1 MDKTQ
6 RIELL
11 RSGEIG
17 VALRTLAIPAA
28 TAMMVNAIYNVVDT
42 AFIGMLND
50 TAAIGAAA
58 ILFPI
63 FMLIGAIG
71 LTFGMGSAS
80 LISRQLGEQNVKGA
94 ISTASTAFY
103 STLII
108 GVTFAVF
115 GNIFIEEI
123 LILFGATETILDRAV
138 LYGRIIIGGS
148 FFQILNMCMNNLLR
162 AEGAA
167 RYSSIALITGGVLNI
182 IFDPIFM
189 FVLDFGLA
197 GAAMATI
204 TAQMVSTL
212 YLLYYFVSDRGVLKI
227 RFRDFSPRFG
237 LYRDIMTVGLPT
249 FFRQVLTSIAM
260 GMFNNAAAAYGDP
273 AVAAIGIVM
282 RVVSLLMMAIFGIGQ
297 GLQPLAG
304 YNFGA
309 RQFSRVIDAT
319 KKALV
324 WSTVFAGC
332 MAAAFFVFARW
343 IVLAFSQDPEVVSLG
358 VRAFR
363 FLSTTMIFVGSQ
375 VVFSTLYQALGKG
388 RQAGI
393 LAVARQGIFFIPL
406 VLILPRMWGLNG
418 VFLAQP
424 AADILAFLVTAVL
437 ALVEMAEL
445 KKMRDTHEL
454 VEK

>member
-17 VALRTLAIPAA
+17 TALRTLAIPAA

-80 LISRQLGEQNVKGA
+80 LISRQLGEQNVEGA

-108 GVTFAVF
+108 GVTFAIF
-115 GNIFIEEI
+115 GNIYIEEI
-123 LILFGATETILDRAV
+123 LILFGATDTILDRAV

-182 IFDPIFM
+182 IFDPVFM

-197 GAAMATI
+197 GAALATI
-204 TAQMVSTL
+204 SAQMVSTL
-212 YLLYYFVSDRGVLKI
+212 YLLYYFLSDRGVLKI
-227 RFRDFSPRFG
+227 RLRDFSPRLG
-237 LYRDIMTVGLPT
+237 LYRDIMTIGLPT

-319 KKALV
+319 KKALT

-343 IVLAFSQDPEVVSLG
+343 IVLAFSQDPEVVTLG
-358 VRAFR
+358 VQAFR

-375 VVFSTLYQALGKG
+375 VVFSTLFQALGKG

-406 VLILPRMWGLNG
+406 VLILPGLWGLNG

-424 AADILAFLVTAVL
+424 AADILAFIVTAVL
-437 ALVEMAEL
+437 AAVEMAEL
-445 KKMRDTHEL
+445 KKMRETRE
-454 VEK
+454 VKE

>member
-17 VALRTLAIPAA
+17 TALRTLAIPAA

-80 LISRQLGEQNVKGA
+80 LISRQLGEQNVEGA

-108 GVTFAVF
+108 GVTFAIF
-115 GNIFIEEI
+115 GNIYIEEI
-123 LILFGATETILDRAV
+123 LILFGATDTILDRAV

-182 IFDPIFM
+182 IFDPVFM

-197 GAAMATI
+197 GAALATI
-204 TAQMVSTL
+204 SAQMVSTL
-212 YLLYYFVSDRGVLKI
+212 YLLYYFLSDRGVLKI
-227 RFRDFSPRFG
+227 RLRDFSPRLG
-237 LYRDIMTVGLPT
+237 LYRDIMTIGLPT

-319 KKALV
+319 KKALT

-343 IVLAFSQDPEVVSLG
+343 IVLAFSQDPEVVTLG

-375 VVFSTLYQALGKG
+375 VVFSTLFQALGKG
-388 RQAGI
+388 RQAGV
-393 LAVARQGIFFIPL
+393 LAVARQGLFFIPL
-406 VLILPRMWGLNG
+406 VLILPRLWGLNG

-424 AADILAFLVTAVL
+424 VADILAFIVTAVL
-437 ALVEMAEL
+437 AAVEMAEL
-445 KKMRDTHEL
+445 KKIRETRE
-454 VEK
+454 VKE